1 MFGVIAKRFLALLP
15 TAIIGTIIIFSI
27 VQLTP
32 GGVAEAIAGPD
43 ATGEFILQI
52 KQELG
57 LDRPLY
63 IQYASWLWQMVHGNF
78 GQSLLTREYITTLI
92 QQRLPVTATIAG
104 EALLIALIVAIPLG
118 IWSASRRGTAVDST
132 IRTVSGLGLAMPE
145 FWIGMLGINLF
156 ALQLAWVPTTGYV
169 PLAKGFGAHFN
180 STILPAL
187 TLACAPTAVLVRTT
201 RSAMAEALE
210 GQYVRAAWALGLSP
224 WQIYLK
230 FAFKNALIPI
240 VTVIGI
246 IASVLIGGA
255 VLIERVFAI
264 PGMGDLLTQGVLTK
278 DFPIVQG
285 TTVVLMVVVIVVNL
299 LVDVAYVML
308 DPRLRA

>member
-1 MFGVIAKRFLALLP
+1 MLAVVTKRVLALVP
-15 TAIIGTIIIFSI
+15 TAIVGTIIIFLI

-43 ATGEFILQI
+43 ATRDFILQI
-52 KQELG
+52 KHELG

-63 IQYASWLWQMVHGNF
+63 VQYGAWLWHMAHGDF
-78 GQSLLTREYITTLI
+78 GQSLLTREYMTTLI
-92 QQRLPVTATIAG
+92 AQRLPVTADIATQ
-104 EALLIALIVAIPLG
+104 ALLIALIVAIPLG

-132 IRTVSGLGLAMPE
+132 IRTASGFGLAMPE
-145 FWIGMLGINLF
+145 FWIGMMGINLF
-156 ALQLAWVPTTGYV
+156 ALQLAWVPTTGYI
-169 PLAKGFGAHFN
+169 PWSQGIGAHLN

-201 RSAMAEALE
+201 RSAMVEALE
-210 GQYVRAAWALGLSP
+210 GPYVRTAWALGLSP
-224 WQIYLK
+224 WQVYLK

-285 TTVVLMVVVIVVNL
+285 TTVVLMVIVIVVNL
-299 LVDVAYVML
+299 IVDVAYVVL
-308 DPRLRA
+308 DPRTRT